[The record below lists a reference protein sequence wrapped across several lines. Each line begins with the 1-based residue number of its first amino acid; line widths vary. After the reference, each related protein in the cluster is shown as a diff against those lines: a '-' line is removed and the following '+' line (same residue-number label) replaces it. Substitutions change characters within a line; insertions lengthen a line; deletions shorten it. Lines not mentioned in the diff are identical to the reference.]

1 VVLSVTSLS
10 PISHD
15 EKKFVV
21 GVVVNLDL
29 IFFYAAP
36 LSTIMTVLRTK
47 NSSSIHGWTMVLNTV
62 NAVFWSIYSLA
73 IQDYYILIPN
83 GLGFL
88 FGILQMVMYMIYR
101 QSDITDGDGIAQ
113 FLDEDGNS
121 KAGDSQMDII

>member
-1 VVLSVTSLS
+1 
-10 PISHD
+10 
-15 EKKFVV
+15 
-21 GVVVNLDL
+21 
-29 IFFYAAP
+29 
-36 LSTIMTVLRTK
+36 MTVLRTK
-47 NSSSIHGWTMVLNTV
+47 SSSTIHVWTMVMNTV
-62 NAVFWSIYSLA
+62 NAFFWCIYSLA